1 VEEGSGADRV
11 EIELTARDGRR
22 GRRRSTDV
30 LDPMTGPPIAPLPEL
45 EQHGAAFTPPLP
57 PAAGP
62 LSSERARL
70 AVTALVAG
78 AIALFVGWSLG
89 RAGNGGSPA
98 DDLET
103 GSTTLTST
111 MAPEEVGATVA
122 PVDPSLLPTTTAFT
136 PIVGIPRQASTT
148 TAPAGWVTTVA
159 RVAEPAAD
167 LGVQIVGLRVDGT
180 VIELDPASGEMSS
193 IDAGVRVNEQGG
205 LYAGADWIL
214 VSEPDN
220 PHAALLRGHS
230 YPERVTLGEPWL
242 VHWETGTDHFWRL
255 DELVRFADPVR
266 VVEISYDGTPTG
278 VQFDADGRYW
288 IPGADPLGGLLVVG
302 APGGSYHVAPE
313 GTSRI
318 TAGDVIA
325 LNAQTVLATD
335 CGEAM
340 EQCGLIV
347 IDRATGNSTPLQP
360 TVAEPATGTR
370 PIGYFDTPTSYGF
383 PSLLTAISPDGRYS
397 PIMVTDV
404 DQDYG
409 VIDLTTGEFVQ
420 FGDVPESSLWWSA
433 DSRRAMY
440 LVRGHLT
447 VYDFDTR
454 TTYEVSTDLFP
465 LQDFV
470 VRPQAL

>member
-1 VEEGSGADRV
+1 
-11 EIELTARDGRR
+11 
-22 GRRRSTDV
+22 
-30 LDPMTGPPIAPLPEL
+30 
-45 EQHGAAFTPPLP
+45 
-57 PAAGP
+57 
-62 LSSERARL
+62 
-70 AVTALVAG
+70 
-78 AIALFVGWSLG
+78 
-89 RAGNGGSPA
+89 
-98 DDLET
+98 
-103 GSTTLTST
+103 
-111 MAPEEVGATVA
+111 
-122 PVDPSLLPTTTAFT
+122 
-136 PIVGIPRQASTT
+136 
-148 TAPAGWVTTVA
+148 VA
-159 RVAEPAAD
+159 RVAEPAAN
-167 LGVQIVGLRVDGT
+167 LGVEIVGLRVDGT

-302 APGGSYHVAPE
+302 APGGSYHLAPE

-340 EQCGLIV
+340 EQCGLVV

-360 TVAEPATGTR
+360 TVAEPTTGTR
-370 PIGYFDTPTSYGF
+370 PIGFFDTPTSYGF
-383 PSLLTAISPDGRYS
+383 RSLLTAISPDGRYS

-404 DQDYG
+404 DIDYG